1 MLKKFLRDEKAQ
13 GAIEY
18 ILLAGGIIVAAV
30 VIFAIY
36 SSLTKSAAT
45 KLNESASLATNKMQE
60 AINNATQNM
69 TA

>member
-1 MLKKFLRDEKAQ
+1 MFERLLREEKAQ

-36 SSLTKSAAT
+36 SSMTKSAAT
-45 KLNESASLATNKMQE
+45 SLNQTTGESVAKIRTKTQE
-60 AINNATQNM
+60 AINTL
-69 TA
+69 

>member
-1 MLKKFLRDEKAQ
+1 MLKRFLREEKGQ

-36 SSLTKSAAT
+36 SKMTQSAGERLNETTDAAT
-45 KLNESASLATNKMQE
+45 SVMSSKVSAEVAAMV
-60 AINNATQNM
+60 
-69 TA
+69 